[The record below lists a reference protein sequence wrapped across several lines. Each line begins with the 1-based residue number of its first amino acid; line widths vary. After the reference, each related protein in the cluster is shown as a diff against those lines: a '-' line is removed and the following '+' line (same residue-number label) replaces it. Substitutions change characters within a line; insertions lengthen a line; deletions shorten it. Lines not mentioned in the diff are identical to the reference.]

1 MPTNSAPRHN
11 AHSSG
16 NSRATVAHIIDTWMK
31 TGGFPD
37 RLIPPQL
44 QHRAFVM
51 EAVYGIIRWRR
62 LLEWVADDYSSQTPT
77 RRAIPYLL
85 TGLYQVLKMDS
96 VADYASVSETVA
108 AAKAALGQRPAGYVN
123 GLLRRVLRERES
135 IATRL
140 AQQPIGI
147 RTSHPDLLLKR
158 WTDHYGEADTEKLC
172 TWNNTRPDVFVRV
185 NELQTTAAALLDQW
199 TGEGIA
205 ATLCP
210 ANPHAFLSLPKGIT
224 IPSLPGYSEG
234 HFYVQDPST
243 HIAIELLDPQPEERI
258 LDACA
263 APGGKAIAS
272 AIRLRGRGEVVA
284 MDIYDDRL
292 ETLQHNVDRMKLSNI
307 TIVGGD
313 AAKEDVLVAAAG
325 PTGLFDRVLLDV
337 PCSNTGVLRRRP
349 DARWRFSPNRLKAL
363 RNTQRR
369 LLTNA
374 ARVVAPGG
382 TLVYSTCSLE
392 AEENSEMLTAWLA
405 LHPEY
410 TRTCEHHSFPPES
423 GMDGAYA
430 VALQKTP

>member
-1 MPTNSAPRHN
+1 
-11 AHSSG
+11 
-16 NSRATVAHIIDTWMK
+16 MK

-62 LLEWVADDYSSQTPT
+62 ALEWVADDYSNQTPT

-85 TGLYQVLKMDS
+85 TGLYQILKMDS

-135 IATRL
+135 IEARL
-140 AQQPIGI
+140 AQQPLGI
-147 RTSHPDLLLKR
+147 RASHPDLLLKR
-158 WTDHYGEADTEKLC
+158 WTNQYGEADTEKLC

-185 NELQTTAAALLDQW
+185 NELQTTADGLLAQW
-199 TGEGIA
+199 TNDGIV
-205 ATLCP
+205 ATPCP
-210 ANPHAFLSLPKGIT
+210 SNPHAFLSLSKGVA
-224 IPSLPGYSEG
+224 IPSLPGYCEG

-243 HIAIELLDPQPEERI
+243 HIALELLDPQPDERI

-263 APGGKAIAS
+263 APGGKAVAT
-272 AIRLRGRGEVVA
+272 AIRMGGRGEVVA
-284 MDIYDDRL
+284 MDVYDDRL
-292 ETLQHNVDRMKLSNI
+292 NDLRHNVDRMKLSNV

-313 AAKEDVLVAAAG
+313 ATNEDVLEKAAG
-325 PTGLFDRVLLDV
+325 PTGHFDRILLDV

-349 DARWRFSPNRLKAL
+349 DARWRFSLKRLKAL
-363 RNTQRR
+363 QNTQRC

-374 ARVVAPGG
+374 ARFVAPGG

-392 AEENSEMLTAWLA
+392 AEENSEMLAAWLA

-410 TRTCEHHSFPPES
+410 TLTCERHSFPPES
-423 GMDGAYA
+423 GIDGAYA